1 MNNKSFGLMLAI
13 YLGAFIVTAV
23 TFINMIGVAVLIC
36 W

>member
-23 TFINMIGVAVLIC
+23 TFINLIGVAVLIC